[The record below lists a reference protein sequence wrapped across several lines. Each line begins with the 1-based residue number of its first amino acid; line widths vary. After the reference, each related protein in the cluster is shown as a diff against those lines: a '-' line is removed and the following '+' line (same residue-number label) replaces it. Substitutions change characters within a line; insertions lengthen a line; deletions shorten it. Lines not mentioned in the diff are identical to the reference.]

1 MFTMSTDAR
10 LSTCGIC
17 GGTIQHRPTAVSGWG
32 HIVDTP
38 RNADGHRPDPDDSAV
53 SGPDRCEWCD
63 QPEDDCDAECDC
75 PECEAQRA
83 LDEQADMYHDNAKD

>member
-17 GGTIQHRPTAVSGWG
+17 GGTIQQTHAGWQHVALLPSTRP
-32 HIVDTP
+32 HQ
-38 RNADGHRPDPDDSAV
+38 PDPDDSAV